1 VTPRKIGEE
10 AAGLLLERIEQTDAP
25 PRQIVVVPTL
35 VVRESS
41 GGMR

>member
-10 AAGLLLERIEQTDAP
+10 AAGLLLQRIEQLDAP
-25 PRQIVVVPTL
+25 PRQIVVAPTL

-41 GGMR
+41 GTKR